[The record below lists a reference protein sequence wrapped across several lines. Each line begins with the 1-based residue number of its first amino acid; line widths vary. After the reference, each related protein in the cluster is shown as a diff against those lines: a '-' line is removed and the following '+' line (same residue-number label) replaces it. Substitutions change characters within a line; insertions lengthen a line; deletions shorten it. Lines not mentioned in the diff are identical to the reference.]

1 MMKVSESII
10 NNLLIEVDSLTCRL
24 RSIKLSF
31 QTTSNDRLKERL
43 IYENKSIFE
52 RVNDINKTALYLN
65 RSGNEKI
72 SFSSLLLEKSKR
84 TLKEISKESNLFFI

>member
-1 MMKVSESII
+1 MKVSESII

-31 QTTSNDRLKERL
+31 QTTSNNRLKERF
-43 IYENKSIFE
+43 IYENKTIFE

-65 RSGNEKI
+65 KSCNEKI

-84 TLKEISKESNLFFI
+84 TLKEIRTESNLFFI

>member
-1 MMKVSESII
+1 MKVSESII
-10 NNLLIEVDSLTCRL
+10 NNLLMEVDLLTCRL

-72 SFSSLLLEKSKR
+72 SFSSLLLEKSRR

>member
-1 MMKVSESII
+1 MKVSESII

-31 QTTSNDRLKERL
+31 KTTSNDRLKERL
-43 IYENKSIFE
+43 IYENNSIFE

-65 RSGNEKI
+65 RSGNEKL
-72 SFSSLLLEKSKR
+72 SFSSLLLEKTRR
-84 TLKEISKESNLFFI
+84 TLKEISKESNLFII

>member
-1 MMKVSESII
+1 MKVSESII

-52 RVNDINKTALYLN
+52 RVNDINKTALYFN

-72 SFSSLLLEKSKR
+72 SFSSLLLEKSRR

>member
-1 MMKVSESII
+1 MKVSESII

-43 IYENKSIFE
+43 IFENKSIFE

-65 RSGNEKI
+65 RSGNEKL
-72 SFSSLLLEKSKR
+72 SFSSLLLEKSRR

>member
-1 MMKVSESII
+1 MKVSESII
-10 NNLLIEVDSLTCRL
+10 NNLLIELDSLTCRL

-31 QTTSNDRLKERL
+31 QTTSNYRLKERL

-65 RSGNEKI
+65 KSGNEKI
-72 SFSSLLLEKSKR
+72 SYSSLLLEKSRR
-84 TLKEISKESNLFFI
+84 TLKEITKERNLFFI

>member
-1 MMKVSESII
+1 MKVSESII
-10 NNLLIEVDSLTCRL
+10 NNLLIELDSLTCRL

-65 RSGNEKI
+65 KSGNEKI
-72 SFSSLLLEKSKR
+72 SFSSLLLEKSRR